1 MEKYTLADT
10 GREKR
15 YNKALSLD
23 DAHVDSVIKI
33 AKKHIV
39 KGNKSSKSF
48 KNYDKFHSKI
58 LADTNNYKEKAIVFD
73 DFEVLIFEKL
83 GNNKAIR
90 FTDGEVT
97 RMNGKALIHN
107 HPSGQTLSFEDV
119 LLAIRGELKE
129 IVAFSGK
136 GTYFKLIIK
145 DKLDINDIRIQYA
158 QAKKEAASVINTLVS
173 KGVFTKEQ
181 ADLEYKHFIMSLFS
195 QKIKGVRYEQTQ
207 Y

>member
-1 MEKYTLADT
+1 
-10 GREKR
+10 
-15 YNKALSLD
+15 
-23 DAHVDSVIKI
+23 
-33 AKKHIV
+33 
-39 KGNKSSKSF
+39 
-48 KNYDKFHSKI
+48 
-58 LADTNNYKEKAIVFD
+58 
-73 DFEVLIFEKL
+73 
-83 GNNKAIR
+83 
-90 FTDGEVT
+90 
-97 RMNGKALIHN
+97 MNGKALIHN